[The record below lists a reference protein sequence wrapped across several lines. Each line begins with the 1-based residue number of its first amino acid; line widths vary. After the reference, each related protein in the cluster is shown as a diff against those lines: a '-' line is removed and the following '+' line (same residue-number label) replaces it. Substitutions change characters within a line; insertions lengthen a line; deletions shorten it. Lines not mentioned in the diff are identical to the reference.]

1 MMGTLWDAT
10 LEITDNIVPVR
21 DTAGAAK
28 LAFVDGDYFGLVS
41 KTTEFVDDQPDRDN
55 YNVAPAWMSSLF
67 ETDAKAL
74 YDQCAAGL
82 VRDPTEDC
90 CRELSWSRCSNL
102 ERAEALLLMHKV
114 ATDSLCS
121 DKLSKESK
129 AQAQLFLSYFEH
141 AAN

>member
-1 MMGTLWDAT
+1 METLWNTT
-10 LEITDNIVPVR
+10 LELTDNIVPVC
-21 DTAGAAK
+21 DTGGTVK
-28 LAFVDGDYFGLVS
+28 LGFVDGDYFGLVS

-67 ETDAKAL
+67 ETNANAL

-82 VRDPTEDC
+82 VRDPTEHC

-102 ERAEALLLMHKV
+102 EKAEVLKLLHKA

-121 DKLSKESK
+121 DNLSKESR
-129 AQAQLFLSYFEH
+129 AHAQLFLNHFER
-141 AAN
+141 AQK

>member
-1 MMGTLWDAT
+1 MVGTLWQVA
-10 LEITDNIVPVR
+10 LEITDHIVPVR

-41 KTTEFVDDQPDRDN
+41 KTTQFVDDQPDRDN

-67 ETDAKAL
+67 ETDTKAL

-82 VRDPTEDC
+82 VRDPTEHC
-90 CRELSWSRCSNL
+90 CRELSWSRCSDR
-102 ERAEALLLMHKV
+102 ERAEVLQLMHKA

-121 DKLSKESK
+121 DKLSKESR
-129 AQAQLFLSYFEH
+129 AHAQLFLNAFNC
-141 AAN
+141 AQK